1 MGKFNRSKT
10 KKIKRRNSKKSQ
22 KGGKKIGK
30 GGFGC
35 VVKPYI
41 KCTKDLN
48 PNTHVSKLIF
58 KGLESKMFYEEIKI
72 SNLIKKIDDKNEYF
86 ITYIEMCDLK
96 KIQDRNNIIGVKYEK
111 NNNNLFKISNKNNIN
126 KKDKDACY
134 IDFSKKPKNMIMID
148 GGIDLSKIIKS
159 DSTNFLKHQTNIKIN
174 IKEYFKRLLIG
185 LKKLHYNYIIH
196 KDIKPLNILVNYKTE
211 STNNSS
217 SSEKSKITDHTKF
230 ILRFID
236 FGLSKSMND
245 VKNINDVTSA
255 GTKSYVPPEIVI
267 LHKVNTFIKK
277 KFNSHDKSDI
287 NNLKT
292 LVIKTINNEM
302 MKGLKKKNI
311 HRTTLKMNPVEK
323 NNYFYKNCIFSEND
337 IKSLINLVYKS
348 IKNNSLFEKYTTK
361 INGYIYKGDIFA
373 MGVTFFLVY
382 DLLGVHDDNLLDLIR
397 NMLKCDPNERYNINQ
412 CLDHIFFR

>member
-1 MGKFNRSKT
+1 
-10 KKIKRRNSKKSQ
+10 
-22 KGGKKIGK
+22 
-30 GGFGC
+30 
-35 VVKPYI
+35 
-41 KCTKDLN
+41 
-48 PNTHVSKLIF
+48 
-58 KGLESKMFYEEIKI
+58 
-72 SNLIKKIDDKNEYF
+72 
-86 ITYIEMCDLK
+86 
-96 KIQDRNNIIGVKYEK
+96 
-111 NNNNLFKISNKNNIN
+111 
-126 KKDKDACY
+126 
-134 IDFSKKPKNMIMID
+134 
-148 GGIDLSKIIKS
+148 
-159 DSTNFLKHQTNIKIN
+159 
-174 IKEYFKRLLIG
+174 
-185 LKKLHYNYIIH
+185 
-196 KDIKPLNILVNYKTE
+196 
-211 STNNSS
+211 
-217 SSEKSKITDHTKF
+217 
-230 ILRFID
+230 
-236 FGLSKSMND
+236 MND